1 MSNDWHPL
9 IIAMKKKGFY
19 MSRRELREWIFQTL
33 FRMEFHDKEEYEKQ
47 LEMIFETEEMSEEDK
62 AYAKN
67 KVLDI
72 IAHIEEI
79 DAVINEVAKG
89 WKTSRMAKVDL
100 TIMRLAVYE
109 IRYEEDIPTKVA
121 INEAVEMA
129 KKYGTDTSS
138 SFVNGILA
146 KIA

>member
-47 LEMIFETEEMSEEDK
+47 LEMIFETEEMREEDK
-62 AYAKN
+62 TYAKN

-121 INEAVEMA
+121 IKEAVEMA

>member
-1 MSNDWHPL
+1 
-9 IIAMKKKGFY
+9 

-33 FRMEFHDKEEYEKQ
+33 FRMEFHNKEEYEKQ
-47 LEMIFETEEMSEEDK
+47 LELLFETEEMSDEDK

-67 KVLDI
+67 KILDI
-72 IAHIEEI
+72 GAHIEEI
-79 DAVINEVAKG
+79 DTAINEVAKG

-100 TIMRLAVYE
+100 TIIRLAVYE
-109 IRYEEDIPTKVA
+109 IRYEEEIPTKVA

>member
-1 MSNDWHPL
+1 
-9 IIAMKKKGFY
+9 

-33 FRMEFHDKEEYEKQ
+33 FRMEFHNKEEYEKQ
-47 LEMIFETEEMSEEDK
+47 LELLFETEEISEEDK

-67 KVLDI
+67 KILDVLS
-72 IAHIEEI
+72 HIEDI
-79 DAVINEVAKG
+79 DAAINEVAKG

-100 TIMRLAVYE
+100 TILRLAVYE

>member
-1 MSNDWHPL
+1 
-9 IIAMKKKGFY
+9 

-33 FRMEFHDKEEYEKQ
+33 FRMEFHNKEEYEKQ
-47 LEMIFETEEMSEEDK
+47 LELLFETEEMSDEDK
-62 AYAKN
+62 TYAKN
-67 KVLDI
+67 KILDI
-72 IAHIEEI
+72 GEHIEEI
-79 DAVINEVAKG
+79 DAAINEVAKG

-100 TIMRLAVYE
+100 TIIRLAVYE
-109 IRYEEDIPTKVA
+109 IRYEEEIPTKVA

>member
-1 MSNDWHPL
+1 
-9 IIAMKKKGFY
+9 

-33 FRMEFHDKEEYEKQ
+33 FRMEFHNKEEYEKQ
-47 LEMIFETEEMSEEDK
+47 LELLFETEEMSDEDK
-62 AYAKN
+62 TYAKN
-67 KVLDI
+67 KILDI
-72 IAHIEEI
+72 GAHIEEI
-79 DAVINEVAKG
+79 DAAINEVAKG

-100 TIMRLAVYE
+100 TIIRLAVYE
-109 IRYEEDIPTKVA
+109 IRYEEEIPTKVA

>member
-1 MSNDWHPL
+1 MR
-9 IIAMKKKGFY
+9 
-19 MSRRELREWIFQTL
+19 RRELREWIFQTL
-33 FRMEFHDKEEYEKQ
+33 FRMEFHNKEEYEKQ
-47 LEMIFETEEMSEEDK
+47 LELLFETEEMSDEDK
-62 AYAKN
+62 AYAKH
-67 KVLDI
+67 KILDI
-72 IAHIEEI
+72 GAHIEEI
-79 DAVINEVAKG
+79 DTAINEVAKG

-100 TIMRLAVYE
+100 TIIRLAVYE
-109 IRYEEDIPTKVA
+109 IRYEEEIPTKVA

>member
-1 MSNDWHPL
+1 
-9 IIAMKKKGFY
+9 

-47 LEMIFETEEMSEEDK
+47 LEMIFETEEMREEDK
-62 AYAKN
+62 TYAKN

-79 DAVINEVAKG
+79 DAEINEVAKG